1 MYLIQYFLTG
11 GMKMKK
17 KWIFIPMVVVL
28 TTILLV
34 SGVVFAQENSDVEKI
49 KQTFTGRVAVI
60 LGLEEKIVQDAFDQ
74 ARKQI
79 ENEKIAEIEASIQK
93 KLDDGS
99 ITKDEADKWREKI
112 TKGNFKRPMHGG
124 FKRPMHDGFKRPMH
138 GGFKRPMHGGFKKR
152 IPGEKKEKWSMEDFK
167 KEIDAALKS
176 GKITQEQADEKLK
189 SLEKK

>member
-34 SGVVFAQENSDVEKI
+34 SGVVFAQENSDVKKI

-60 LGLEEKIVQDAFDQ
+60 LGLEEKVVQDAFDQ

-79 ENEKIAEIEASIQK
+79 ENEKITEIEASIKK

-124 FKRPMHDGFKRPMH
+124 FKRPMD
-138 GGFKRPMHGGFKKR
+138 GGFKKR